1 LKTKNISQKGKV
13 VALLVVITTLAVAG
27 LAGVNF
33 LSESFVVAQGP
44 GPSDYTS
51 KSNEKVQAQ
60 GPGNDPITKNCF
72 RITGGIYDMSMMGG
86 GTVGVQ
92 NWNKTMQNF
101 VSLLPKDKL
110 LTLLNEKIAGG
121 SGPINDMAAFWNAM
135 QDDNMTRHSR
145 LVGVSELNSL
155 LAAAKPGF
163 TKIQQDLLNRC
174 ITNEVNSLGPT
185 SHF

>member
-13 VALLVVITTLAVAG
+13 VALLVVITFAVAG
-27 LAGVNF
+27 LAGINF
-33 LSESFVVAQGP
+33 LSESSAA
-44 GPSDYTS
+44 
-51 KSNEKVQAQ
+51 AQ

-72 RITGGIYDMSMMGG
+72 RITGGIYDMGMMSG
-86 GTVGVQ
+86 GTVGIQ
-92 NWNKTMQNF
+92 NWNKTIDNF

-110 LTLLNEKIAGG
+110 LTLLNEKILGA
-121 SGPINDMAAFWNAM
+121 SGPITDMAGFWKAM
-135 QDDNMTRHSR
+135 QNDNMTRHDR

-163 TKIQQDLLNRC
+163 TKIQQDLLNKC

>member
-1 LKTKNISQKGKV
+1 MLKTKNISQKGKV
-13 VALLVVITTLAVAG
+13 VALFVVITLAVAG
-27 LAGVNF
+27 VAGMNF
-33 LSESFVVAQGP
+33 LSESFAA
-44 GPSDYTS
+44 
-51 KSNEKVQAQ
+51 AQ

-110 LTLLNEKIAGG
+110 LTLLNEKIAGA

-163 TKIQQDLLNRC
+163 TKVQQDLLNRC

>member
-1 LKTKNISQKGKV
+1 LEISTLKTKNISQKGKV

-33 LSESFVVAQGP
+33 LSESSAAAQRP
-44 GPSDYTS
+44 
-51 KSNEKVQAQ
+51 E
-60 GPGNDPITKNCF
+60 NDPITKNCF
-72 RITGGIYDMSMMGG
+72 RITGGIYDMGMMSG
-86 GTVGVQ
+86 GTVGIQ
-92 NWNKTMQNF
+92 NWNKTIDNF

-110 LTLLNEKIAGG
+110 LTLLNEKILGA
-121 SGPINDMAAFWNAM
+121 SGPITDMAGFWKAM
-135 QDDNMTRHSR
+135 QNDNMTRHDR

-163 TKIQQDLLNRC
+163 TKIQQDLLNKC